1 MPPLVGDTDRYYL
14 SANNDNEWQ
23 GEVIVGARDEA
34 IMIDWINDLNGNKMW
49 RNQTLWEIETPI
61 PSYVLRNNIKV
72 GHHKDF
78 VTIKSE
84 NQGYLH
90 IVSLCGNEEK
100 FNPETN
106 LCVACNNDYKSLG
119 FQDEDCNPCGKL
131 RNFGRSN
138 DINMATYS
146 RMCAFSE
153 IQTGWVLIIT
163 ILTCAVVGFLFVAAP
178 QLSAK
183 KEKVSKVVTP
193 AESLEDKEEASI
205 EMVSERQ
212 PIMTKAEAPEDRAP
226 ETNR

>member
-90 IVSLCGNEEK
+90 IVSLCGNEAK

-106 LCVACNNDYKSLG
+106 LCVACNNDYK
-119 FQDEDCNPCGKL
+119 
-131 RNFGRSN
+131 
-138 DINMATYS
+138 
-146 RMCAFSE
+146 
-153 IQTGWVLIIT
+153 
-163 ILTCAVVGFLFVAAP
+163 
-178 QLSAK
+178 
-183 KEKVSKVVTP
+183 
-193 AESLEDKEEASI
+193 
-205 EMVSERQ
+205 
-212 PIMTKAEAPEDRAP
+212 
-226 ETNR
+226 